1 LAGFWGIR
9 VEKRFLGGRTMSA
22 RMQLLTTV
30 SAIALA
36 ASATVRPASAGVIT
50 LEVDGSWLQYSKNN
64 TDFLDPGITSNP
76 GENPFGIGPHSG
88 NEFSGKASFQPDG
101 SPLIFSGVIQF
112 GRTDS
117 HHASADG
124 VLATSYNNGKYTTY
138 AAHATHHETHTLL
151 EFEIGQDF
159 GLGMFGHTG
168 SSVLSGGVRYANF
181 SGSTNITLQTASKY
195 GTNTGTG
202 HISRRFSGFGPVVS
216 WDASLPFGDMA
227 DGGFAFDWGASASI
241 LFGQQKVSDHV
252 VTASGGYGARRNHS
266 KTVPAAEVYAGFSY
280 HFPQGEYVGFG
291 YKLDT
296 ASNVFNGAGPSFE
309 GFGPSSNV
317 SRTSYG
323 PYVKL
328 GISFGN

>member
-1 LAGFWGIR
+1 
-9 VEKRFLGGRTMSA
+9 VEKRFLGGRAMSA
-22 RMQLLTTV
+22 RLQLLTTV

-36 ASATVRPASAGVIT
+36 ASAAVRPAAAGVIT
-50 LEVDGSWLQYSKNN
+50 LEVDGSLLQYSKDN
-64 TDFLDPGITSNP
+64 TNFFDPEINSNP

-101 SPLIFSGVIQF
+101 SPLIFSGLVQF

-117 HHASADG
+117 HHATADG
-124 VLATSYNNGKYTTY
+124 VLATSYSRGKYTTY

-151 EFEIGQDF
+151 DFEIGQDF

-168 SSVLSGGVRYANF
+168 TSILSAGVRYANF
-181 SGSTNITLQTASKY
+181 SGSTNITFQTASKY

-227 DGGFAFDWGASASI
+227 DGGFAFDWGVNASL
-241 LFGQQKVSDHV
+241 LFGQQKVSDHLV
-252 VTASGGYGARRNHS
+252 SGYGAYGAHRNHS
-266 KTVPAAEVYAGFSY
+266 RAVPAAELYAGFSY
-280 HFPQGEYVGFG
+280 HFTQGEYVGFG

-296 ASNVFNGAGPSFE
+296 ASKVFNGAGPTFGS
-309 GFGPSSNV
+309 FGPSDNV
-317 SRTSYG
+317 GRTSYG
-323 PYVKL
+323 PYVKF